1 MQSFFGGW
9 GGGAQ
14 KRCIIGDARIANA
27 LASLRLCDTGLIS
40 CRIALTI
47 RRLHRKLDQRVSLK
61 TVP

>member
-1 MQSFFGGW
+1 MRSFSFGG

-47 RRLHRKLDQRVSLK
+47 RRLHRKLDQSVSLK